1 MPTIKI
7 QKEDL
12 LWKLLEV
19 LHKRGYHQTS
29 IQELSEATG
38 LKKASLYHHFASKE
52 QLVKEVMAYAI
63 QWYREHILKV
73 AEEVELPPWQRLEKL
88 LKRQCKLAKHERR
101 GCFFANM
108 VLETG
113 REDLF
118 NEPITAMFKEWENT
132 VGGLLSCKLSKTE
145 AAIQSRRLLLE
156 YEGAVMFF
164 KMTNDEEYL
173 DGFVQRAVSL
183 ISPPQPATD

>member
-1 MPTIKI
+1 MPATKI
-7 QKEDL
+7 HKEDL

-19 LHKRGYHQTS
+19 LHRRGYHQTS

-52 QLVKEVMAYAI
+52 ELVKEVMAYAI

-73 AEEVELPPWQRLEKL
+73 AEETELPPWQRLEKL

-113 REDLF
+113 RDDLF

-132 VGGLLSCKLSKTE
+132 VGGLLASRLPKNE
-145 AAIQSRRLLLE
+145 AVVQARRLLLE

-173 DGFVQRAVSL
+173 DGFVQRAVDL
-183 ISPPQPATD
+183 ISPPQPLRD